1 MSTTREWIAQWDHHY
16 RNMCWRKM
24 LSERWNGPIGSG
36 DIEQKHSAA
45 WSVKRTVGKVFY
57 FRLNPGS

>member
-1 MSTTREWIAQWDHHY
+1 
-16 RNMCWRKM
+16 MCWCKM

-45 WSVKRTVGKVFY
+45 RSVKRTVGKVFY
-57 FRLNPGS
+57 FRLNPGSSMRNMG